1 MSTSSLDSHALAAQ
15 VLVALARAAQKGRNI
30 TAADLA
36 ETLQVRRPDVRDV
49 ISRLHAEGHV
59 DALRMR
65 LSLSGLALAK
75 AFSACK
81 AKPVRREAPA
91 VVTSRA
97 A

>member
-1 MSTSSLDSHALAAQ
+1 MSTLLDSHALAAQ
-15 VLVALARAAQKGRNI
+15 VLVALARAAQKGRNV

-36 ETLQVRRPDVRDV
+36 DTLEVRRADVRDV
-49 ISRLHAEGHV
+49 VSRLHREGHV

-75 AFSACK
+75 AFAQGK
-81 AKPVRREAPA
+81 AKPVRREQAE
-91 VVTSRA
+91 VRSRA